1 MQVFPSFNFKRQ
13 AVIIALLGVLSFYGC
28 GSEPGGGAV
37 KGSKGAA
44 VVDDAA
50 LKTALDQG
58 KLHFD
63 SGISNL
69 YQQNYDEAIKE
80 FEKSLKYNPHSA
92 STLNNIGFAWFD
104 KGEMDKAIEYQ
115 ARALLTDSEFANAYY
130 GLALAFETKGDVDAA
145 ITNWKEFLSRTEPE
159 SKWARKAETHIEKL
173 LEGSEKATGKV
184 SDKMPDKENR
194 TEKK

>member
-1 MQVFPSFNFKRQ
+1 MQVFSGFNFKRQ
-13 AVIIALLGVLSFYGC
+13 VMSIALLGVLSLYGC
-28 GSEPGGGAV
+28 GSEPGGSAV

-44 VVDDAA
+44 LVDGVA
-50 LKTALDQG
+50 LQTAIDQG

-69 YQQNYDEAIKE
+69 YQQNYDEAIEE
-80 FEKSLKYNPHSA
+80 FEKSLKLNPHSP

-130 GLALAFETKGDVDAA
+130 GLALALESKGDVDGA
-145 ITNWKEFLSRTEPE
+145 IENWKEFLSRTKPE

-173 LEGSEKATGKV
+173 TKGPEKAAGKV
-184 SDKMPDKENR
+184 PDKMPDEANE
-194 TEKK
+194 TEER